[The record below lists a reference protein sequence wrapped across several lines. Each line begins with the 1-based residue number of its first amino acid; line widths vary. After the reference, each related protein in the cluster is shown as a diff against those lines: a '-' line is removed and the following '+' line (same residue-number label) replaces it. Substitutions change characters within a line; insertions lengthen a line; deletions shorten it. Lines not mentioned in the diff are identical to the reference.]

1 MEMTPF
7 YLCFQ
12 KIPLAD
18 PCDRWGWGGVGG
30 RWDGRSQ
37 RKASVI
43 IQAKEDTEFG
53 QASNKESLGKCGVK
67 GELGLLFW
75 LC

>member
-43 IQAKEDTEFG
+43 I
-53 QASNKESLGKCGVK
+53 
-67 GELGLLFW
+67 
-75 LC
+75 